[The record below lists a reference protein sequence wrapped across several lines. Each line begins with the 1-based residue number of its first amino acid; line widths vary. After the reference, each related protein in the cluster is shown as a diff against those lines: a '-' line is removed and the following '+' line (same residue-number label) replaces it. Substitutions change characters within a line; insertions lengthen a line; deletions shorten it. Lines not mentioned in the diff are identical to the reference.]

1 MTLDFPASRGTF
13 APLRR
18 DFFVKTAVSTGFLRK
33 NACVPCTFMVCYA
46 RKQGID
52 WEWT

>member
-1 MTLDFPASRGTF
+1 MTLDFPAGRGAF

-33 NACVPCTFMVCYA
+33 KACVPRTFMVCYA
-46 RKQGID
+46 RK
-52 WEWT
+52 

>member
-1 MTLDFPASRGTF
+1 MTLDFPAERGKS

-33 NACVPCTFMVCYA
+33 NACVPCSFMVCYA
-46 RKQGID
+46 R
-52 WEWT
+52 E

>member
-18 DFFVKTAVSTGFLRK
+18 DFFVKNRRFDRFFAEKCLRSLLFYGMLC
-33 NACVPCTFMVCYA
+33 A
-46 RKQGID
+46 
-52 WEWT
+52 